1 MNSVKLIAF
10 GILGAFAFSNIA
22 SAEDLKAKE
31 DFEARMNANYVGIN
45 FFDLVS
51 KLGNP
56 QKIEK
61 FEDGTG
67 SAIFLD
73 FERIVTT
80 YGGKKFAWQNLP
92 LYPSRQLAEPLDGNI
107 FSSEINPSTSDL
119 HISKGI
125 NNYPNVKCA
134 RVFTI
139 NDDGIVT
146 SFSYQGDACYHL
158 K

>member
-10 GILGAFAFSNIA
+10 GILGAFALSNIA
-22 SAEDLKAKE
+22 SAEDLKKKE

-56 QKIEK
+56 QRIEK
-61 FEDGTG
+61 FENGSG
-67 SAIFLD
+67 SAIFVDVEKVAL
-73 FERIVTT
+73 I
-80 YGGKKFAWQNLP
+80 YGSKKFTWQNLP
-92 LYPSRQLAEPLDGNI
+92 LYPSKQLPDLLDGNI
-107 FSSEINPSTSDL
+107 FPSEFNPGNSDL
-119 HISKGI
+119 LISKPL
-125 NNYPNVKCA
+125 NNYPGLKCI

-139 NDDGIVT
+139 NKDGIVT
-146 SFSYQGDACYHL
+146 SFSYEGDDCYSL